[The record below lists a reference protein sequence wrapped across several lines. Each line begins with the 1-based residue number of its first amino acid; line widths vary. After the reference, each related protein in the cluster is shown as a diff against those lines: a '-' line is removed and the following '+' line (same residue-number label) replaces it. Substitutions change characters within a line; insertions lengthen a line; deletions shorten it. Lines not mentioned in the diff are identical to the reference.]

1 MSFDPVGDRKPPRGD
16 SERPE
21 DADPGRMMTSFFSL
35 KAGFDLRPSDL
46 MLLVGESVFLA
57 DDECVPVDWRWSFDV
72 VCDSFSI
79 GGMMD
84 LVDGA
89 RSLPM
94 LLQVCA
100 NSASGLFLASS
111 CNTRQLGQ

>member
-1 MSFDPVGDRKPPRGD
+1 MGTSGGMSFDPVGDRKPPRGD

-21 DADPGRMMTSFFSL
+21 DADPGRMTSFFSL

-46 MLLVGESVFLA
+46 ILLVGDSVFLA
-57 DDECVPVDWRWSFDV
+57 DDECVPVDWRWSFV
-72 VCDSFSI
+72 VECDSFSI

-94 LLQVCA
+94 LLQVWA
-100 NSASGLFLASS
+100 RRASGLFLASS
-111 CNTRQLGQ
+111 